1 MEFDFMKAISA
12 NRSLI
17 NTIVVLFLFLIGAFV
32 SDSQFNTSINS
43 DVLGTDTSLY
53 TLDSIVDGDTIKVS
67 DAEGFYTVRLIGI
80 DTPETKDPRKEIECF
95 GEEATLY
102 LTKLIGNQ
110 KLILKSDSTQDD
122 IDRYGRYLRYAFL
135 KDGTNI
141 NKKMIED
148 GYAYEYTYSKPYY
161 YQNEF
166 INAQDSAQN
175 GQLGLW
181 SGVCE

>member
-1 MEFDFMKAISA
+1 MKAIST

-32 SDSQFNTSINS
+32 SDSQFNTSIKS

-67 DAEGFYTVRLIGI
+67 DSQETYTVRLIGI
-80 DTPETKDPRKEIECF
+80 DTPETKDPRKEVECF

-102 LTKLIGNQ
+102 LTKLVGNQ

-135 KDGTNI
+135 EDGTNI

-148 GYAYEYTYSKPYY
+148 GYANEYTYSKPYF
-161 YQNEF
+161 YQGEF
-166 INAQDSAQN
+166 KEAQN
-175 GQLGLW
+175 TAENGGLGLW
-181 SGVCE
+181 SGVCN